1 MVHIAVLLMV
11 KNEKIRLP
19 ITLKSIK
26 GIADS
31 LVLFDTGSE
40 DETIEIA
47 KSFCDENNIPFR
59 LKQGTFVNF
68 SISRNESLEFAD
80 TFEDIDY
87 LLMMDVNDELV
98 GLDFLKKYTNEYIDN
113 PSSGFLL
120 CQEWFSGQ
128 LDKYYNVRLIK
139 PRKGWRYMGAVHEYI
154 KTSIKEYEEHPI
166 VKLPDNVVLYQ
177 DRTQDDDK
185 SGKRFKRDKELL
197 LADFEKD
204 PTEPRTVFYLAQTCS
219 CLEEKEEAFYYYKL
233 RSELEGFQEEKFH
246 AFLRA
251 GDISQKLNHKWHDS
265 FIWFLKAFEHS
276 TRVEP
281 LLFMAIYYIHIK
293 NWILAFTYIKLACSL
308 SYPTESILFVNKIDY
323 DYKRWHLLGIVSYY
337 VGQYQD
343 GKIGCLN
350 AIQYCKN
357 TKNVKFPVEVD
368 EKNLKFYQE
377 KEFELNNQHIL
388 GNNNHSPE
396 NHHHQHHHQHQ
407 PQPQHQP
414 QSQPHDDNPKTNKNV
429 VINEI
434 LTKKKFIETKIEELR
449 KETPTLNNKQLN
461 TRATMLWKNR
471 QK

>member
-19 ITLKSIK
+19 TTLNSVK
-26 GIADS
+26 GFVDS

-47 KSFCDENNIPFR
+47 KTFCEENKIPFH

-68 SISRNESLEFAD
+68 SISRNESLEFAN
-80 TFEDIDY
+80 TFPEIDY

-98 GLDFLKKYTNEYIDN
+98 GGEFLRKYSEEYIDN

-120 CQEWFSGQ
+120 SQEWFSGQ

-139 PRKGWRYMGAVHEYI
+139 PRKGWKYIGAVHEYI
-154 KTSIKEYEEHPI
+154 KTDIKEFEEHPI

-197 LADFEKD
+197 LAEFEKD
-204 PTEPRTVFYLAQTCS
+204 PTEPRTLFYLAQTCS
-219 CLEEKEEAFYYYKL
+219 CLDEKENAFYYYKL

-251 GDISQKLNHKWHDS
+251 GEISQKLNHSWYDS
-265 FIWFLKAFEHS
+265 YIWFLKAFEHS
-276 TRVEP
+276 SRVEP
-281 LLFMAIYYIHIK
+281 ILFIAIYYIHVK

-308 SYPTESILFVNKIDY
+308 NYPEDSILFVNKIDY

-357 TKNVKFPVEVD
+357 TKNCKFISDID

-377 KEFELNNQHIL
+377 KEFEMNNQHIL
-388 GNNNHSPE
+388 GNTINSNQTPINNTQQIIQQNSTPGQTSTPAQTSE
-396 NHHHQHHHQHQ
+396 T
-407 PQPQHQP
+407 
-414 QSQPHDDNPKTNKNV
+414 SQA

-434 LTKKKFIETKIEELR
+434 MSKKKFIETKIEELK
-449 KETPTLNNKQLN
+449 KENPKLSYKQMN
-461 TRATMLWKNR
+461 SRANMLWKNR

>member
-19 ITLKSIK
+19 VTLNSLK
-26 GIADS
+26 GFVDS

-47 KSFCDENNIPFR
+47 KTFCEENKIPFH
-59 LKQGTFVNF
+59 LKQGSFVNF

-80 TFEDIDY
+80 TFPDIDY

-98 GLDFLKKYTNEYIDN
+98 GGEHLRKYTGEYIND

-120 CQEWFSGQ
+120 SQEWFSGQ

-139 PRKGWRYMGAVHEYI
+139 PRKGWRYVGAVHEYI
-154 KTSIKEYEEHPI
+154 KTDIKEFEGHPI

-197 LADFEKD
+197 LAEFEKD

-219 CLEEKEEAFYYYKL
+219 CLDEKEDAFYYYKI

-251 GDISQKLNHKWHDS
+251 GEISQKLNHSWHDS
-265 FIWFLKAFEHS
+265 YIWFLKAFEHS
-276 TRVEP
+276 SRAEP
-281 LLFMAIYYIHIK
+281 ILFMAIYYIHIK

-308 SYPTESILFVNKIDY
+308 NYPSDSILFVNKIDY

-350 AIQYCKN
+350 AIQYCIN
-357 TKNVKFPVEVD
+357 TQNCKFDSAID
-368 EKNLKFYQE
+368 EKNLKFYQD
-377 KEFELNNQHIL
+377 KEFEMNNQHVL
-388 GNNNHSPE
+388 GNSTNNHQTPINST
-396 NHHHQHHHQHQ
+396 
-407 PQPQHQP
+407 PQ
-414 QSQPHDDNPKTNKNV
+414 QSIQQVPSQ
-429 VINEI
+429 INSSSESNRNITYEI
-434 LTKKKFIETKIEELR
+434 ITKKKFLETKIEELK
-449 KETPTLNNKQLN
+449 KETPSLSSKQLN
-461 TRATMLWKNR
+461 VRANMLWKNR
-471 QK
+471 PKSS